1 MVKIFLVSFF
11 FHIVFLLL
19 NIDRGYSIEP
29 PEPQLGGSSVYPR
42 STLRANKKTIT
53 ISHLKIIILS
63 KWKSVYC
70 ISKIQIRFDCGYSL
84 EVVDFQHRKQR
95 RTLLERLRI
104 HKVFAVEQ
112 IFVVCIAD

>member
-1 MVKIFLVSFF
+1 MVKIF

-29 PEPQLGGSSVYPR
+29 PEPQSGGSSVYPR

-53 ISHLKIIILS
+53 SSHLKIIIETEME
-63 KWKSVYC
+63 
-70 ISKIQIRFDCGYSL
+70 ISLLHIEIQIRLNCGYSL

-112 IFVVCIAD
+112 IFVLCIAD